1 MKIYKIEDLRRI
13 QSEQNYRYI
22 GLFDYNGAQIIPFNP
37 NRVTNETRLR
47 EIETRLISQGLPD
60 GYYIVKCKNSTGKSV
75 KTDDYTFYK
84 GENLAEAPPPSPV
97 VISAPAPVTSPE
109 VLTYESALKLQVEL
123 EKLRLENTALKR
135 ELDECKAEL
144 SEMETLSEE
153 SKESSGMWENAK
165 SFLSELV
172 SVGAPLL
179 DKHFE
184 LKEKQLALKA
194 LEISG
199 KQTAPRQV
207 NKPAERQAEIQAFIK
222 GFENEDPDTF
232 QDLVSIYNSAAHQ
245 ADFMEK
251 LNEYNPE
258 LLNALQNGK

>member
-84 GENLAEAPPPSPV
+84 GENLSEMPPPAPV
-97 VISAPAPVTSPE
+97 ILNAPAPAASPE
-109 VLTYESALKLQVEL
+109 ILTYNSALKLQVEL
-123 EKLRLENTALKR
+123 EKLRLENAALKR
-135 ELDECKAEL
+135 ELDECRAEL
-144 SEMETLSEE
+144 SEMETLGEE
-153 SKESSGMWENAK
+153 NKETSGMWENAK

-222 GFENEDPDTF
+222 SFENEDPETF
-232 QDLVSIYNSAAHQ
+232 QDLVAIYNGADHQ
-245 ADFMEK
+245 ADFLEK
-251 LNEYNPE
+251 LNGYNSE
-258 LLNALQNGK
+258 LYNALQNGK